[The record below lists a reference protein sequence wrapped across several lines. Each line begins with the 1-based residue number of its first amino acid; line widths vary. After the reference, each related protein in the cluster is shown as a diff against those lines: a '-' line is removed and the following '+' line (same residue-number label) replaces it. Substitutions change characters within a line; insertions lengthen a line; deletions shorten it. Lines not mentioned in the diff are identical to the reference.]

1 MTLYEQIL
9 ELFPLV
15 SYEQNRKESGH
26 VVPAEETDR
35 RELTEGVTYRKCR
48 YRLGDGKDVWVYLTE
63 VAPAANARAVADA
76 ILILGKQ

>member
-15 SYEQNRKESGH
+15 SYEQNRKENGH

-35 RELTEGVTYRKCR
+35 RGMT
-48 YRLGDGKDVWVYLTE
+48 
-63 VAPAANARAVADA
+63 PAANARAVADA
-76 ILILGKQ
+76 ILILGK

>member
-26 VVPAEETDR
+26 VAPAEETDR
-35 RELTEGVTYRKCR
+35 RELTKGVTYRKCR
-48 YRLGDGKDVWVYLTE
+48 YRRGDGKDVWVYLCSWLSTR
-63 VAPAANARAVADA
+63 PSTTP
-76 ILILGKQ
+76 LKTP

>member
-35 RELTEGVTYRKCR
+35 RGMTRLPMPEL
-48 YRLGDGKDVWVYLTE
+48 WQM
-63 VAPAANARAVADA
+63 PF
-76 ILILGKQ
+76 